1 MVPPALLKR
10 LEPVM
15 STPSA
20 DLWIETDHNG
30 VIVGW
35 AAGAL
40 RLTGYS
46 ARSMYGLLLK
56 IMFFEDGPAGALVD
70 RGTSGDPEAREGV
83 IRSRDDRATRVR
95 YRSGP
100 APHSSDITRII
111 TRWTF
116 EPI

>member
-1 MVPPALLKR
+1 
-10 LEPVM
+10 M
-15 STPSA
+15 SAVSS
-20 DLWIETDHNG
+20 DLWIETDHKG

-40 RLTGYS
+40 ALTGYS

-56 IMFFEDGPAGALVD
+56 IMFMEDSPVGGECG
-70 RGTSGDPEAREGV
+70 RGVMAYPEEREGL
-83 IRSRDDRATRVR
+83 IRSRDARATRVR

-100 APHSSDITRII
+100 APHSSDISRII

>member
-15 STPSA
+15 SAVPS

-56 IMFFEDGPAGALVD
+56 IMFMEDSPGGGEFG
-70 RGTSGDPEAREGV
+70 RGMMVHPDERQGL

-95 YRSGP
+95 YRSEP
-100 APHSSDITRII
+100 APHSSDMSRII